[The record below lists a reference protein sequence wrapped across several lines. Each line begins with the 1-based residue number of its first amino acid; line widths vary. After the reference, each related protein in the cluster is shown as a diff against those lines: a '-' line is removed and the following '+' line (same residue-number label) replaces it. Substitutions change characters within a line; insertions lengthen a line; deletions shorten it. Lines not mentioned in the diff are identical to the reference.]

1 MAEAREPVAAAPLLS
16 LSPSLSPTSTVD
28 EKAHE
33 IGEKEACWSMR
44 RQCSPLS
51 YPFFFKDWTLRQRL
65 VHTVLELET
74 HHPLMQP
81 QARGGIGAPRTNYAL
96 TF

>member
-1 MAEAREPVAAAPLLS
+1 MLEHAQTVLAAQLS
-16 LSPSLSPTSTVD
+16 L
-28 EKAHE
+28 
-33 IGEKEACWSMR
+33 
-44 RQCSPLS
+44 
-51 YPFFFKDWTLRQRL
+51 FFFKDWSLRQRL

-81 QARGGIGAPRTNYAL
+81 QAQGDIGAPRTNYAL

>member
-33 IGEKEACWSMR
+33 IGEKEAC
-44 RQCSPLS
+44 
-51 YPFFFKDWTLRQRL
+51 
-65 VHTVLELET
+65 
-74 HHPLMQP
+74 
-81 QARGGIGAPRTNYAL
+81 
-96 TF
+96 